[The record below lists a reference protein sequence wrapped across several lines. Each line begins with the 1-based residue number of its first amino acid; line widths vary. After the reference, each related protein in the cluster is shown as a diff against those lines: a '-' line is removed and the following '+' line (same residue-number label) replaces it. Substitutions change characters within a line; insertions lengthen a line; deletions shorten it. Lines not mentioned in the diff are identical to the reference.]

1 MTLPKFT
8 PDGIQVQTFQ
18 EIYDELAAGYR
29 AIYGE
34 DINLDPDSP
43 DGQRVA
49 IEAQLVLDAQS
60 FGALEYNQ
68 RDPDFALGQS
78 LNSILKL
85 AGISRR
91 PATRS
96 QVDVVVT
103 TDRPLTLPLDFAVED
118 DLGQAWTTLS
128 SIAIIAGET
137 TVTLFAETFGAVE
150 ADPATIVNPV
160 TVVIGVLS
168 VTNPTA
174 ATVGIDEETDQELRV
189 RRNRSL
195 ETPQSSSTGRMF
207 TALANL
213 PNVTDVAVYEN
224 DVAPKFAFGFD
235 ENPNS
240 RGFDDKF
247 SPLPDTI
254 DSDGIPANSLWIVV
268 EGGSASDIVE
278 TMVKNKTGGKGLVGS
293 VTGTF
298 NESVLRPDG
307 TTFTIVHSMT
317 FDRPVFVPVLV
328 RLTATRKD
336 AADPV
341 DEALIAQEIAKRV
354 FVIGENL
361 LANDLYQMSFNAG
374 DNFIP
379 TALEVSI
386 NAGASWTDGRAI
398 SALNEKFTL
407 DAVDVAVTEIIP

>member
-29 AIYGE
+29 SIYGE

-78 LNSILKL
+78 LNSIIKL
-85 AGISRR
+85 SGITRR

-96 QVDVVVT
+96 QVDVSIV
-103 TDRPLTLPLDFAVED
+103 TDRPLTLPEDYAVED
-118 DLGQAWTTLS
+118 DLGQAWTTLNT
-128 SIAIIAGET
+128 IDIIAGET
-137 TVTLFAETFGAVE
+137 TVTLFAEDFGAVE
-150 ADPATIVNPV
+150 ADPTTVINPV

-168 VTNPTA
+168 VTNA
-174 ATVGIDEETDQELRV
+174 LSAVVGIDEETDQELRV

-213 PNVTDVAVYEN
+213 PSVTDVAVYEN
-224 DVAPKFAFGFD
+224 DT
-235 ENPNS
+235 
-240 RGFDDKF
+240 
-247 SPLPDTI
+247 DTT
-254 DSDGIPANSLWIVV
+254 DSDGIPAHSLWVVV
-268 EGGSASDIVE
+268 EGCAVSGIVE
-278 TMVKNKTGGKGLVGS
+278 TMVKNKTGGKGMVGA

-298 NESVLRPDG
+298 TESVLRPDG
-307 TTFTIVHSMT
+307 STFVIVHDMR
-317 FDRPVFVPVLV
+317 FDRPVDVPVLV
-328 RLTATRKD
+328 RLDATF
-336 AADPV
+336 V
-341 DEALIAQEIAKRV
+341 DVNLPIDDESIRQEIAKQE
-354 FVIGENL
+354 FSIGINLKTNTLYSLAFNSGENFFPTNLEISRDAGTTWTGGIL
-361 LANDLYQMSFNAG
+361 LA
-374 DNFIP
+374 
-379 TALEVSI
+379 
-386 NAGASWTDGRAI
+386 
-398 SALNEKFTL
+398 ALNEKFSI
-407 DAVDVAVTEIIP
+407 DSDDVTVTEVIP

>member
-1 MTLPKFT
+1 MTAPRFT

-29 AIYGE
+29 SIYGE

-78 LNSILKL
+78 LNSIIKL

-103 TDRPLTLPLDFAVED
+103 TDRPLTLPPDYAVED
-118 DLGQAWTTLS
+118 DLGQAWTTLN
-128 SIAIIAGET
+128 AIDIPPGET
-137 TVTLFAETFGAVE
+137 TVTLFAENFGAVE
-150 ADPATIVNPV
+150 ADPATVINPV

-168 VTNPTA
+168 VTNPLA
-174 ATVGIDEETDQELRV
+174 AVVGIDEETDQELRI

-195 ETPQSSSTGRMF
+195 ETPTSSSTGRMF
-207 TALANL
+207 TALASL
-213 PNVTDVAVYEN
+213 TNVTDVAVYEN
-224 DVAPKFAFGFD
+224 DTDVTDA
-235 ENPNS
+235 
-240 RGFDDKF
+240 
-247 SPLPDTI
+247 
-254 DSDGIPANSLWIVV
+254 DGIPAHSLWVVV
-268 EGGSASDIVE
+268 EGGAVADIVE
-278 TMVKNKTGGKGLVGS
+278 SMTKNKTGGKGIVGA

-307 TTFTIVHSMT
+307 STFVIVHDMT
-317 FDRPVFVPVLV
+317 FDRPVDVPVLV
-328 RLTATRKD
+328 RLDATRKD
-336 AADPV
+336 AANPV
-341 DEALIAQEIAKRV
+341 DEALISQAIAART
-354 FVIGENL
+354 FNIGENL
-361 LANDLYQMSFNAG
+361 LAGDLYRLAFSAG
-374 DNFIP
+374 ESFIP
-379 TALEVSI
+379 TNLEISRDS
-386 NAGASWTDGRAI
+386 GATYTDGRI
-398 SALNEKFTL
+398 LSDLNEKFSI
-407 DAVDVAVTEIIP
+407 AAGDVAVTEII

>member
-1 MTLPKFT
+1 MTAPRFT

-29 AIYGE
+29 VIYGE
-34 DINLDPDSP
+34 DINLDADSP

-78 LNSILKL
+78 LNSIIKL

-103 TDRPLTLPLDFAVED
+103 TDRPLTLPPDYAVED
-118 DLGQAWTTLS
+118 DLGQAWTTLN
-128 SIAIIAGET
+128 AIDIPPGET
-137 TVTLFAETFGAVE
+137 TVTLFAENFGAVE
-150 ADPATIVNPV
+150 ADPATVINPV

-174 ATVGIDEETDQELRV
+174 ATVGIDEETDQELRI

-195 ETPQSSSTGRMF
+195 ETPTSSSTGRMF

-224 DVAPKFAFGFD
+224 DTDVTDA
-235 ENPNS
+235 
-240 RGFDDKF
+240 
-247 SPLPDTI
+247 
-254 DSDGIPANSLWIVV
+254 DGIPAHSLWVVV
-268 EGGSASDIVE
+268 EGGAVSDIVE
-278 TMVKNKTGGKGLVGS
+278 TMVKNKTGGKGMVGA

-298 NESVLRPDG
+298 SEDFTRPNG

-317 FDRPVFVPVLV
+317 FDRPVDVPVLV
-328 RLTATRKD
+328 RLDATF
-336 AADPV
+336 V
-341 DEALIAQEIAKRV
+341 DVSLPIDDERIRQEIATKQFGTGDSLKASSLYV
-354 FVIGENL
+354 LAFNSGE
-361 LANDLYQMSFNAG
+361 
-374 DNFIP
+374 NFIP
-379 TALEVSI
+379 TNLEISRD
-386 NAGASWTDGRAI
+386 AGASWTGGQLIAD
-398 SALNEKFTL
+398 LNEKFSI
-407 DAVDVAVTEIIP
+407 ASADVTVTEVIP

>member
-1 MTLPKFT
+1 VTLPKFT
-8 PDGIQVQTFQ
+8 PEGIQVQTFQ

-29 AIYGE
+29 DIYGE

-49 IEAQLVLDAQS
+49 IETQLVLDAQS

-78 LNSILKL
+78 LNSIIKL

-103 TDRPLTLPLDFAVED
+103 TDRPLTLPPDYAVED
-118 DLGQAWTTLS
+118 DLGQAWTTLN
-128 SIAIIAGET
+128 AIDIPPGAT
-137 TVTLFAETFGAVE
+137 TVTLFAENFGAVE

-168 VTNPTA
+168 VTNPLA
-174 ATVGIDEETDQELRV
+174 AVVGIDEETDQELRV

-207 TALANL
+207 TALASL

-224 DVAPKFAFGFD
+224 DTDITDA
-235 ENPNS
+235 
-240 RGFDDKF
+240 
-247 SPLPDTI
+247 
-254 DSDGIPANSLWIVV
+254 DGIPAHSLWVVV
-268 EGGSASDIVE
+268 EGGAVSDIVE
-278 TMVKNKTGGKGLVGS
+278 SMVKNKTGGKGIVGA

-298 NESVLRPDG
+298 SEDVLRPDG
-307 TTFTIVHSMT
+307 STFTIVHSMT
-317 FDRPVFVPVLV
+317 FDRPSLVPVLV

-336 AADPV
+336 AANPV

-361 LANDLYQMSFNAG
+361 LANDLYRLVFNAG

-379 TALEVSI
+379 TVLEVSI
-386 NAGASWTDGRAI
+386 DAGVSWTDGSVL
-398 SALNEKFTL
+398 SAPNEKFTL
-407 DAVDVAVTEIIP
+407 DAADVTVTEII

>member
-1 MTLPKFT
+1 MTAPKFT
-8 PDGIQVQTFQ
+8 PEGIQVQTFQ
-18 EIYDELAAGYR
+18 EIFDELAAGYR

-49 IEAQLVLDAQS
+49 IEAQLVLDSQS

-78 LNSILKL
+78 LNSIIKL
-85 AGISRR
+85 SGITRR

-103 TDRPLTLPLDFAVED
+103 TDRPLTLPLDYAVED
-118 DLGQAWTTLS
+118 DLGQSWTTLNAI
-128 SIAIIAGET
+128 SILAGGT
-137 TVTLFAETFGAVE
+137 TVTLFAENFGTVE
-150 ADPATIVNPV
+150 ADPDTVVNPV
-160 TVVIGVLS
+160 TVVIGVES
-168 VTNPTA
+168 VTNA
-174 ATVGIDEETDQELRV
+174 LSAVVGINEETDQELRV

-207 TALANL
+207 TALASL
-213 PNVTDVAVYEN
+213 TNVTDVAVYEN
-224 DVAPKFAFGFD
+224 DTD
-235 ENPNS
+235 I
-240 RGFDDKF
+240 
-247 SPLPDTI
+247 T
-254 DSDGIPANSLWIVV
+254 DSNGIPAHSLWVVV
-268 EGGSASDIVE
+268 EGGAVDDIVE
-278 TMVKNKTGGKGLVGS
+278 SMTKNKTGGKGLVGS

-307 TTFTIVHSMT
+307 STFTLVHDMT
-317 FDRPVFVPVLV
+317 FDRPSLVPVLV

-336 AADPV
+336 ASDPV
-341 DEALIAQEIAKRV
+341 DETLISQEIAKRI

-361 LANDLYQMSFNAG
+361 LANDLYRLAFNAG

-379 TALEVSI
+379 TELEISI
-386 NAGASWTDGRAI
+386 DAGSSWTDGSVLTAP
-398 SALNEKFTL
+398 NEKFAI
-407 DAVDVAVTEIIP
+407 DAIDVTVSEIIP

>member
-78 LNSILKL
+78 LNSIIKL
-85 AGISRR
+85 SGITRR

-96 QVDVVVT
+96 QVDVEVT
-103 TDRPLTLPLDFAVED
+103 TDRPLTLPPDYAVED
-118 DLGQAWTTLS
+118 DLGQAWTTLNA
-128 SIAIIAGET
+128 IDIIAGET

-150 ADPATIVNPV
+150 AGPATVVNPV

-168 VTNPTA
+168 VTNDLSA
-174 ATVGIDEETDQELRV
+174 VVGIDEETDQELRI

-213 PNVTDVAVYEN
+213 PSVTDVAVYEN
-224 DVAPKFAFGFD
+224 DT
-235 ENPNS
+235 
-240 RGFDDKF
+240 
-247 SPLPDTI
+247 DTT
-254 DSDGIPANSLWIVV
+254 DSDGIPAHSLWVVV
-268 EGGSASDIVE
+268 EGCAVSGIVE
-278 TMVKNKTGGKGLVGS
+278 TMVKNKNRGQ
-293 VTGTF
+293 
-298 NESVLRPDG
+298 R
-307 TTFTIVHSMT
+307 
-317 FDRPVFVPVLV
+317 
-328 RLTATRKD
+328 
-336 AADPV
+336 
-341 DEALIAQEIAKRV
+341 
-354 FVIGENL
+354 
-361 LANDLYQMSFNAG
+361 
-374 DNFIP
+374 
-379 TALEVSI
+379 
-386 NAGASWTDGRAI
+386 DGRRGNWNIYGI
-398 SALNEKFTL
+398 SSEAGRINFYHCSQH
-407 DAVDVAVTEIIP
+407 DI

>member
-1 MTLPKFT
+1 MTLPRFT

-34 DINLDPDSP
+34 DINLDADSP

-78 LNSILKL
+78 LNSIIKL
-85 AGISRR
+85 SGISRR

-103 TDRPLTLPLDFAVED
+103 TDRPLTLPPDYAVED
-118 DLGQAWTTLS
+118 DLGQAWTTLN
-128 SIAIIAGET
+128 AIDIPPGGT
-137 TVTLFAETFGAVE
+137 TVTLFAENFGAVE
-150 ADPATIVNPV
+150 ADPATVVNPV

-168 VTNPTA
+168 VTNTLSA
-174 ATVGIDEETDQELRV
+174 VVGIDEETDQELRV

-224 DVAPKFAFGFD
+224 DTDVTDA
-235 ENPNS
+235 
-240 RGFDDKF
+240 
-247 SPLPDTI
+247 
-254 DSDGIPANSLWIVV
+254 DGIPAHSLWVVV
-268 EGGSASDIVE
+268 EGGSVAAIVE
-278 TMVKNKTGGKGLVGS
+278 TMTKNKTGGKGMVGS

-298 NESVLRPDG
+298 SEPVTRPNG

-317 FDRPVFVPVLV
+317 FDRPVDVPVLV
-328 RLTATRKD
+328 RLDATRKD
-336 AADPV
+336 AANPV
-341 DEALIAQEIAKRV
+341 DEALISQAIAART
-354 FVIGENL
+354 FNIGENL
-361 LANDLYQMSFNAG
+361 LAGDLYRLAFNAG
-374 DNFIP
+374 ESFIP
-379 TALEVSI
+379 TNLEVSRDS
-386 NAGASWTDGRAI
+386 GATYTDGRI
-398 SALNEKFTL
+398 LSDLNEKFSI
-407 DAVDVAVTEIIP
+407 AAGDVAVTEII

>member
-78 LNSILKL
+78 LNSIIKL

-118 DLGQAWTTLS
+118 DLGQAWTTLNGIDIS
-128 SIAIIAGET
+128 SGAT
-137 TVTLFAETFGAVE
+137 TVTLFAENFGAVE
-150 ADPATIVNPV
+150 AEPATVINPV

-168 VTNPTA
+168 VTNTLSA
-174 ATVGIDEETDQELRV
+174 VVGIDEETDQELRI

-195 ETPQSSSTGRMF
+195 ETPTSSSTGRMF
-207 TALANL
+207 TALASL
-213 PNVTDVAVYEN
+213 TNVTDVAVYEN
-224 DVAPKFAFGFD
+224 DT
-235 ENPNS
+235 
-240 RGFDDKF
+240 
-247 SPLPDTI
+247 DTT
-254 DSDGIPANSLWIVV
+254 DSDGIPAHSLWIVV
-268 EGGSASDIVE
+268 EGGAVSDIVE
-278 TMVKNKTGGKGLVGS
+278 TMVKNKTGGKGMVGS

-298 NESVLRPDG
+298 SEDVIRPNG
-307 TTFTIVHSMT
+307 TIFTIIHTMT
-317 FDRPVFVPVLV
+317 FDRPVNVPVLV
-328 RLTATRKD
+328 RLDATRKNAD
-336 AADPV
+336 DPV
-341 DEALIAQEIAKRV
+341 DEALISQAIAQRK
-354 FVIGENL
+354 FNIGENL
-361 LANDLYQMSFNAG
+361 LAGDLYRLAFNAG
-374 DNFIP
+374 ENFIP
-379 TALEVSI
+379 TNLQISKDS
-386 NAGASWTDGRAI
+386 GATYTDGRI
-398 SALNEKFTL
+398 VSALNEKFSI
-407 DAVDVAVTEIIP
+407 DSADVAVTEIIP

>member
-1 MTLPKFT
+1 MTSPQFT

-49 IEAQLVLDAQS
+49 IETQLVLDSQS

-78 LNSILKL
+78 LNSIIKL
-85 AGISRR
+85 SGLTRR

-96 QVDVVVT
+96 QVDVTVV
-103 TDRPLTLPLDFAVED
+103 TDRPLTLPIDYAVED
-118 DLGQAWTTLS
+118 DLGQSWSTL
-128 SIAIIAGET
+128 AVRTLTAGTT
-137 TVTLFAETFGAVE
+137 TVTLFAENFGAVE
-150 ADPATIVNPV
+150 ADPATIINPV

-168 VTNPTA
+168 VTNPTS

-189 RRNRSL
+189 RRNLSL

-207 TALANL
+207 TALASV

-224 DVAPKFAFGFD
+224 DTATTDAY
-235 ENPNS
+235 
-240 RGFDDKF
+240 
-247 SPLPDTI
+247 
-254 DSDGIPANSLWIVV
+254 GIPAHSLWVVV
-268 EGGSASDIVE
+268 EGGAVAAIVE
-278 TMVKNKTGGKGLVGS
+278 TMTKNKTGGKGMVGS

-298 NESVLRPDG
+298 SESVTRPNG
-307 TTFTIVHSMT
+307 AIFTIPHTMT
-317 FDRPVFVPVLV
+317 FDRPVDSPVLV
-328 RLTATRKD
+328 RLDAERKN
-336 AADPV
+336 
-341 DEALIAQEIAKRV
+341 ALQPIDSVAIAQSIAGKE

-361 LANDLYQMSFNAG
+361 LANDLYRLAFKAG
-374 DNFIP
+374 ENFIP
-379 TALEVSI
+379 TNLEISSDG
-386 NAGASWTDGRAI
+386 GATYTDGRILAG
-398 SALNEKFTL
+398 LNEKFSI
-407 DAVDVAVTEIIP
+407 DVADVTVTEIT

>member
-1 MTLPKFT
+1 MTLPRFT

-34 DINLDPDSP
+34 DINLDADSP

-78 LNSILKL
+78 LNSIIKL
-85 AGISRR
+85 SGITRR

-96 QVDVVVT
+96 QVDVTVV
-103 TDRPLTLPLDFAVED
+103 TDRPLTLPVDYAVED
-118 DLGQAWTTLS
+118 DLGQGWTTLAVRTLS
-128 SIAIIAGET
+128 AGAT
-137 TVTLFAETFGAVE
+137 TVTLFSENFGAVE
-150 ADPATIVNPV
+150 ADPATVTQPV
-160 TVVIGVLS
+160 TVVIGVQS

-174 ATVGIDEETDQELRV
+174 ATVGIDEEADQDLRV

-224 DVAPKFAFGFD
+224 DTA
-235 ENPNS
+235 
-240 RGFDDKF
+240 
-247 SPLPDTI
+247 TT
-254 DSDGIPANSLWIVV
+254 DSDGIPAHSLWVVV
-268 EGGSASDIVE
+268 EGGAVAAIVE
-278 TMVKNKTGGKGLVGS
+278 TMTKNKTGGKGMVGS

-298 NESVLRPDG
+298 TEPVTRPNG

-317 FDRPVFVPVLV
+317 FDRPVDVPVLV
-328 RLTATRKD
+328 RLDATRKD
-336 AADPV
+336 AANPV
-341 DEALIAQEIAKRV
+341 DEALISQAIAART
-354 FVIGENL
+354 FNIGENL
-361 LANDLYQMSFNAG
+361 LAGDLYRLAFNAG
-374 DNFIP
+374 ESFIP
-379 TALEVSI
+379 TNLEISRDS
-386 NAGASWTDGRAI
+386 GATYTDGRI
-398 SALNEKFTL
+398 LSDLNEKFSI
-407 DAVDVAVTEIIP
+407 AAGDVAVTEII

>member
-29 AIYGE
+29 SIYGE

-49 IEAQLVLDAQS
+49 IEAQLVLDSQS

-78 LNSILKL
+78 LNSIIKL
-85 AGISRR
+85 SGIVRR

-103 TDRPLTLPLDFAVED
+103 TDRPLTLPPDYAVED
-118 DLGQAWTTLS
+118 DLGQPWTTLN
-128 SIAIIAGET
+128 AIDIPPGGT
-137 TVTLFAETFGAVE
+137 TVTLFAENFGAVE

-207 TALANL
+207 TALASV

-224 DVAPKFAFGFD
+224 DTDVTD
-235 ENPNS
+235 YN
-240 RGFDDKF
+240 
-247 SPLPDTI
+247 
-254 DSDGIPANSLWIVV
+254 GIPAHSLWVVV
-268 EGGSASDIVE
+268 EGGSVAAIVE
-278 TMVKNKTGGKGLVGS
+278 TMTKNKTGGKGMVGS

-298 NESVLRPDG
+298 SEPVTRPNG
-307 TTFTIVHSMT
+307 ATFTIVHSMT
-317 FDRPVFVPVLV
+317 FDRPVDVPVLV
-328 RLTATRKD
+328 RLDATRKD
-336 AADPV
+336 AANPV
-341 DEALIAQEIAKRV
+341 DEALISQAIAART
-354 FVIGENL
+354 FNIGENL
-361 LANDLYQMSFNAG
+361 LAGDLYRLAFNAG
-374 DNFIP
+374 ESFIP
-379 TALEVSI
+379 TNLEISRDS
-386 NAGASWTDGRAI
+386 GATYTDGRI
-398 SALNEKFTL
+398 LSDLNEKFSI
-407 DAVDVAVTEIIP
+407 AAGDVAVTEII

>member
-1 MTLPKFT
+1 MTLPRFT

-49 IEAQLVLDAQS
+49 IETQLVLDAQS

-78 LNSILKL
+78 LNSIIKL

-103 TDRPLTLPLDFAVED
+103 TDRPLTLPPDYAVED
-118 DLGQAWTTLS
+118 DLGQAWTTLN
-128 SIAIIAGET
+128 AIDIPPGET
-137 TVTLFAETFGAVE
+137 TVTLFAENFGAVE
-150 ADPATIVNPV
+150 ADPATVINPV

-174 ATVGIDEETDQELRV
+174 ATVGIDEETDQELRI

-195 ETPQSSSTGRMF
+195 ETPTSSSTGRMF

-224 DVAPKFAFGFD
+224 DTDVTDA
-235 ENPNS
+235 
-240 RGFDDKF
+240 
-247 SPLPDTI
+247 
-254 DSDGIPANSLWIVV
+254 DGIPAHSLWVVV
-268 EGGSASDIVE
+268 EGGAVSDIVE
-278 TMVKNKTGGKGLVGS
+278 TMVKNKTGGKGMVGA

-298 NESVLRPDG
+298 SEDFTRPNG

-317 FDRPVFVPVLV
+317 FDRPVDVPVLV
-328 RLTATRKD
+328 RLDATRKD
-336 AADPV
+336 AANPV
-341 DEALIAQEIAKRV
+341 DEALISQAIAART
-354 FVIGENL
+354 FNIGENL
-361 LANDLYQMSFNAG
+361 LAGDLYRLAFNAG
-374 DNFIP
+374 ENFIP
-379 TALEVSI
+379 TNLEVSKDS
-386 NAGASWTDGRAI
+386 GATYTDGRI
-398 SALNEKFTL
+398 VSALNEKFSI
-407 DAVDVAVTEIIP
+407 DAADVAVTEITP

>member
-1 MTLPKFT
+1 MTAPRFT

-34 DINLDPDSP
+34 DINLEPNSP

-49 IEAQLVLDAQS
+49 IEAQLVLDSQS

-78 LNSILKL
+78 LNSIIKL
-85 AGISRR
+85 SGITRR
-91 PATRS
+91 PTTRS

-103 TDRPLTLPLDFAVED
+103 TDRPLTLPPDYAVED
-118 DLGQAWTTLS
+118 DLGQAWTTLN
-128 SIAIIAGET
+128 AIDIPPGGT
-137 TVTLFAETFGAVE
+137 TVTLFAENFGAVE
-150 ADPATIVNPV
+150 ADPATVVNPV

-224 DVAPKFAFGFD
+224 DTDVTDA
-235 ENPNS
+235 
-240 RGFDDKF
+240 
-247 SPLPDTI
+247 
-254 DSDGIPANSLWIVV
+254 DGIPAHSLWVVV
-268 EGGSASDIVE
+268 EGGAVSDIVE
-278 TMVKNKTGGKGLVGS
+278 TMVKNKTGGKGMVGA

-298 NESVLRPDG
+298 SEDFTRPNG

-317 FDRPVFVPVLV
+317 FDRPVDVPVLV
-328 RLTATRKD
+328 RLD
-336 AADPV
+336 A
-341 DEALIAQEIAKRV
+341 
-354 FVIGENL
+354 L
-361 LANDLYQMSFNAG
+361 LL
-374 DNFIP
+374 
-379 TALEVSI
+379 T
-386 NAGASWTDGRAI
+386 
-398 SALNEKFTL
+398 
-407 DAVDVAVTEIIP
+407 